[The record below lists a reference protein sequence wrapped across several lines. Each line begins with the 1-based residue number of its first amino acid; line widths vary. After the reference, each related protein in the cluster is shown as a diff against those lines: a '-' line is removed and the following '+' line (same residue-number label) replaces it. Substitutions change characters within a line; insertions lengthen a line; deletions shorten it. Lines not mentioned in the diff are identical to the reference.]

1 MNSLRHITEED
12 LRRYYYLEGQ
22 ISGLPQKID
31 PNYVPSCI
39 NSFSTWNDE
48 WNKSKFELY
57 IKENIPKMEIEYEN
71 MLKQKLNN
79 ELFKEKVI
87 DMLLHMDNS
96 LYVKNIVLN
105 KFKIPL
111 HEYYHKVSPIL
122 KSQYNFDPELIS
134 LQDLGELVK
143 LDKCGDK
150 LKTITTLYD
159 STDMMI
165 KMLKENQIAV
175 RSVCGSSSRYG
186 RYFKNIHSK
195 DMTPHQESISESVIN
210 NTIFERNR
218 KKMEKLQKITSLYQR
233 QADKIYEDINRS
245 ISSSL

>member
-1 MNSLRHITEED
+1 MNSLRSITEEQ

-39 NSFSTWNDE
+39 NNFSTWNDD

-57 IKENIPKMEIEYEN
+57 IKENLPKMEIQYEN
-71 MLKQKLNN
+71 ILNQKLTN

-105 KFKIPL
+105 KFQIPL

-122 KSQYNFDPELIS
+122 KSQYKFDPELIS
-134 LQDLGELVK
+134 HSDLIELVK
-143 LDKCGDK
+143 LDKCGHK
-150 LKTITTLYD
+150 LKTVTELYD

-165 KMLKENQIAV
+165 KMLKENQIA
-175 RSVCGSSSRYG
+175 YNK
-186 RYFKNIHSK
+186 FKPYPN
-195 DMTPHQESISESVIN
+195 PHQQSISQSVIN
-210 NTIFERNR
+210 NKILERNNKILERNR
-218 KKMEKLQKITSLYQR
+218 KKMEKLRKITNRYQ
-233 QADKIYEDINRS
+233 QEADKIYEDIQNKS
-245 ISSSL
+245 ISLSL